1 MPTNTT
7 NNQKMYIAA
16 GTCLAWF
23 SLIAQF
29 YLIIQNRQADIP
41 ETIFRYFGYFTIL
54 TNIMVALCFTALLL
68 KQNSFFH
75 RSATQ
80 TAITAYIFLVA
91 LIYNTVLRG
100 VVKPE
105 GFARIVDE
113 LLHVVMPMIFIV
125 YWFIYTD
132 KKPLQWKHIFPW
144 LLYPLIYIV
153 YTLIRGSFVHFYPYP
168 FINVDKLG
176 YQAVLI
182 NCIWISFAFLVFCLL
197 FIAIGKG
204 MSKSKIK
211 NE

>member
-1 MPTNTT
+1 MPTHTT
-7 NNQKMYIAA
+7 NNQKMFIAA

-29 YLIIQNRQADIP
+29 YLIIQNRLASIP
-41 ETIFRYFGYFTIL
+41 ETVFRYFGYFTIL
-54 TNIMVALCFTALLL
+54 TNIMVALCFSALLV
-68 KQNSFFH
+68 KRNNFF
-75 RSATQ
+75 RKPTTQ
-80 TAITAYIFLVA
+80 TAVTAYIFLVA
-91 LIYNTVLRG
+91 LVYNTVLRG

-105 GFARIVDE
+105 GFNRVVDE
-113 LLHVVMPMIFIV
+113 LLHVVMPIIFIV

-132 KKPLQWKHIFPW
+132 KRSLQWKHIFPW
-144 LLYPLIYIV
+144 LLYPLVYII

-168 FINVDKLG
+168 FLNVDQLG
-176 YQAVLI
+176 YQSVLI
-182 NCIWISFAFLVFCLL
+182 NCIWVSFAFLAFSLL

>member
-1 MPTNTT
+1 MSTHTT

-29 YLIIQNRQADIP
+29 YLIIQNRQASIL
-41 ETIFRYFGYFTIL
+41 ETVFRYFGYFTIL
-54 TNIMVALCFTALLL
+54 TNIMVALCFSALLL
-68 KQNSFFH
+68 KQNSFF
-75 RSATQ
+75 RKPTTQ
-80 TAITAYIFLVA
+80 TAVTAYIFLVA
-91 LIYNTVLRG
+91 LVYNIVLRG

-113 LLHVVMPMIFIV
+113 LLHVVMPVIFIV
-125 YWFIYTD
+125 YWFVYTD
-132 KKPLQWKHIFPW
+132 KRSLQWKHIFPW
-144 LLYPLIYIV
+144 LLYPLVYII

-168 FINVDKLG
+168 FLNVDQLG
-176 YQAVLI
+176 YQSVLI
-182 NCIWISFAFLVFCLL
+182 NCIWVSFAFLIFSLL

-211 NE
+211 SE